1 MSIYDHAVNIEATK
15 NYNYGWREDLVLCL
29 SYNMLQSQT
38 KTVADTRNVVKKID
52 GKLVANID
60 PTVLT

>member
-1 MSIYDHAVNIEATK
+1 MVEEKTLYCVYLI
-15 NYNYGWREDLVLCL
+15 
-29 SYNMLQSQT
+29 MLQSQT

-52 GKLVANID
+52 GKLVANIH